1 VRPPTQWRSTS
12 RLPLRL
18 GMRNAPP
25 LHDESGRCRARTQLE
40 SVVRKKVGGGHA
52 PEQMHSECCAG
63 QPGAGTGYAQG
74 EEKAGRGM
82 SDDQCIHGMTP
93 AWCATCRGRKSIS
106 GPPAAEFRPYDGRS
120 TQNLLNDLCDLL
132 DVARYVAVPGS
143 SPSRVF
149 DAAAVRAHVEA
160 GSMPEV
166 GAAIATKAG
175 LSWGPEC
182 DNRGIRNGGTVVS
195 REGVG
200 MVVEA
205 LGILAKRTPER
216 SLKLQPGQQGD

>member
-1 VRPPTQWRSTS
+1 
-12 RLPLRL
+12 
-18 GMRNAPP
+18 
-25 LHDESGRCRARTQLE
+25 
-40 SVVRKKVGGGHA
+40 
-52 PEQMHSECCAG
+52 
-63 QPGAGTGYAQG
+63 
-74 EEKAGRGM
+74 M
-82 SDDQCIHGMTP
+82 SDDECIHGMTP
-93 AWCATCRGRKSIS
+93 AWCATCQGRKSIS
-106 GPPAAEFRPYDGRS
+106 GRAAVEFRPYDGRS

-149 DAAAVRAHVEA
+149 DAAAVRAHVDA

-182 DNRGIRNGGTVVS
+182 DNRGIRHGGTVVS

-205 LGILAKRTPER
+205 LGILAKRTPEQH
-216 SLKLQPGQQGD
+216 SKLQPGPRGD

>member
-1 VRPPTQWRSTS
+1 
-12 RLPLRL
+12 
-18 GMRNAPP
+18 
-25 LHDESGRCRARTQLE
+25 
-40 SVVRKKVGGGHA
+40 
-52 PEQMHSECCAG
+52 
-63 QPGAGTGYAQG
+63 
-74 EEKAGRGM
+74 M
-82 SDDQCIHGMTP
+82 SDDECIHGMTP
-93 AWCATCRGRKSIS
+93 AWCATCQGRKSIS
-106 GPPAAEFRPYDGRS
+106 GQAAVEFRPYDGRS

-149 DAAAVRAHVEA
+149 DAAAVRAHVDA

-205 LGILAKRTPER
+205 LGILAKRTPEQH
-216 SLKLQPGQQGD
+216 SKLKPGPQGD

>member
-1 VRPPTQWRSTS
+1 
-12 RLPLRL
+12 
-18 GMRNAPP
+18 
-25 LHDESGRCRARTQLE
+25 
-40 SVVRKKVGGGHA
+40 
-52 PEQMHSECCAG
+52 
-63 QPGAGTGYAQG
+63 
-74 EEKAGRGM
+74 M

-182 DNRGIRNGGTVVS
+182 DNRGIRHGGTVVS

-205 LGILAKRTPER
+205 LGILAKRTPEQP
-216 SLKLQPGQQGD
+216 SKLQPGQQGD